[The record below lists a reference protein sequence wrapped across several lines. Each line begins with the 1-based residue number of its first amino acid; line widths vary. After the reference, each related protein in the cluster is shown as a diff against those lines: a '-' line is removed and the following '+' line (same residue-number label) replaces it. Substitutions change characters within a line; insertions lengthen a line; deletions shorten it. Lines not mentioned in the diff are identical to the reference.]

1 MPFAKAKQISGTA
14 AKATKGFFVIVSD
27 WYNCVIFTVLIQ
39 PPFIFFFLVCDL
51 KHLLWKVQLYS
62 LQLPQLTVDDMIM
75 HCLETVSFN
84 LSTQSNIVHDLL
96 AAFYNLFF
104 LSVDMNISICLFFS
118 FFIIDVDLLPQ
129 NKVNPNWFWVVDC
142 FFFFP
147 VCHWNS
153 YLILSYLLK
162 TLQQLTYHVFDEL
175 FNFSL
180 GSFFF

>member
-1 MPFAKAKQISGTA
+1 MTLS
-14 AKATKGFFVIVSD
+14 
-27 WYNCVIFTVLIQ
+27 CTVLKQ
-39 PPFIFFFLVCDL
+39 WV
-51 KHLLWKVQLYS
+51 
-62 LQLPQLTVDDMIM
+62 
-75 HCLETVSFN
+75 
-84 LSTQSNIVHDLL
+84 
-96 AAFYNLFF
+96 
-104 LSVDMNISICLFFS
+104 SICLPSQTLCMIYWQRSIIYFFICWDEHIHLSFFS

-162 TLQQLTYHVFDEL
+162 TLQQLTYHVFDE

-180 GSFFF
+180 GSVFFRCWNTKKLPSAHIKFSGSILFNRCFPTTADASSGAVSAQMNLCVLVRSSLENLFLWC